1 MRYAMP
7 ERNATG
13 INRIVPFQR
22 RTDAD
27 AIANHMHTKKID
39 ALCNRFYNDAGR
51 IDASVK
57 RARIAGSTALVNNG
71 ARVFVHT

>member
-1 MRYAMP
+1 MRKMMRYAMP

-27 AIANHMHTKKID
+27 AIANQMHTKKMD
-39 ALCNRFYNDAGR
+39 ALCNSVHNDAGR
-51 IDASVK
+51 INASVK
-57 RARIAGSTALVNNG
+57 RAYIAGSTAL
-71 ARVFVHT
+71 R